1 MWLPLSGV
9 IQNTSTLIAALKI
22 LKLPQIEQK
31 LTETLFLND
40 ILFEICWHCRLQ
52 NVVPLIKLAKETINR
67 STLVEREEEGSG
79 KSWFQNSTP
88 SDSLTILTSVLL
100 SVRAIFMLFTTNAP
114 KNEHQRGFRYVH
126 FLRINRIIDK
136 EKSASRKTAN

>member
-1 MWLPLSGV
+1 M
-9 IQNTSTLIAALKI
+9 
-22 LKLPQIEQK
+22 
-31 LTETLFLND
+31 
-40 ILFEICWHCRLQ
+40 
-52 NVVPLIKLAKETINR
+52 
-67 STLVEREEEGSG
+67 
-79 KSWFQNSTP
+79 SWFQNSTP

>member
-1 MWLPLSGV
+1 M
-9 IQNTSTLIAALKI
+9 
-22 LKLPQIEQK
+22 
-31 LTETLFLND
+31 
-40 ILFEICWHCRLQ
+40 
-52 NVVPLIKLAKETINR
+52 
-67 STLVEREEEGSG
+67 
-79 KSWFQNSTP
+79 SWFQNSTP

-136 EKSASRKTAN
+136 EIQRAAKPQINNGCNFQNKFPTFRWSLPSTHDIAEVILEFIVF